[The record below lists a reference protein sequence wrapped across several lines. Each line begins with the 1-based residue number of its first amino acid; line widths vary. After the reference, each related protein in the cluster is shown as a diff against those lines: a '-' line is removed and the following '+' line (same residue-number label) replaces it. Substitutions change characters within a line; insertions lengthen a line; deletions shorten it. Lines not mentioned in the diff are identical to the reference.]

1 MTKYLSIYLSL
12 SLSLSGHPSCSKST
26 SKGWPTRPDNTV
38 LSGLWRRVTAH
49 WRWRARACHELPTT
63 VEVQV
68 VIASLSLSQF
78 MEQFAKVLLS
88 CCFCQSSH
96 QNGLG
101 ILSPTRPFVKNI
113 ERKTLNGFPFNFHAF
128 FLSLLPIKRKNTYPK
143 THTGKTHLTTLNYA
157 NWQIMAMLKLEV
169 WCPHSTQRTF
179 DEMPDENTVS
189 RNCVIDGYSSSDMQ
203 ENSFFFPVRWEI
215 CCLDLCRFL
224 VFQMPSNGFGGESS
238 VFRRRYLGFVRRRKR
253 RGQKSRSDSRK
264 YQIATV
270 GRNS

>member
-1 MTKYLSIYLSL
+1 MTKYLSIYL

-68 VIASLSLSQF
+68 VTASLSLSLSIHGTVC
-78 MEQFAKVLLS
+78 EGSTKLLLLS
-88 CCFCQSSH
+88 IQSSKWFGNSLSNEAICQKH
-96 QNGLG
+96 RKENFKWIPFQFPCLLPLPSTNQAEEHLPQNPYGENSSHNTELCKLANYG
-101 ILSPTRPFVKNI
+101 YVEAGSMVSA
-113 ERKTLNGFPFNFHAF
+113 LNTAYIWWNARWKYCVSELRYWWIFLKWYAGKFL
-128 FLSLLPIKRKNTYPK
+128 FLS
-143 THTGKTHLTTLNYA
+143 
-157 NWQIMAMLKLEV
+157 
-169 WCPHSTQRTF
+169 
-179 DEMPDENTVS
+179 
-189 RNCVIDGYSSSDMQ
+189 
-203 ENSFFFPVRWEI
+203 VRWEI

-253 RGQKSRSDSRK
+253 RGQESRSDSRK